1 VSAPTIA
8 MSDNRNLQLG
18 QLIDLLRDQ
27 STRRLDVKA
36 GSGRMRAAGGHL
48 ILEDTEPE
56 LGPDGVTMTAGVY
69 RPNDIANAGL
79 ADKLGIPTA
88 YLRKLAVEHLDL
100 YDENVNGWLTR
111 TDRRFLIR
119 VLRNHTGGGV
129 ARAVLSTKYA
139 RIDNLDVAMSALEG
153 IRRADAAVDV
163 VACDL
168 TDRRMYVKMISP
180 EIQVMAPKLLANYRS
195 PFNGRSGRD
204 LPVVS
209 AGLAITNSET
219 GCGAFSIQPWVRFE
233 VCSNGLVIGENV
245 LRRAHLGGRLADED
259 GVVEWST
266 ETNTKALELITSR
279 ATDAVKAF
287 LDADYIAEMLH
298 ELEAAAGAE
307 LREPDTT
314 LKIVGKQLRYT
325 EEQQDSILAHFI
337 RGADISAGG
346 VMHAVTSVAQT
357 LADAD
362 AAFDLESSA
371 VQAMRLAAANA

>member
-1 VSAPTIA
+1 
-8 MSDNRNLQLG
+8 
-18 QLIDLLRDQ
+18 
-27 STRRLDVKA
+27 
-36 GSGRMRAAGGHL
+36 
-48 ILEDTEPE
+48 
-56 LGPDGVTMTAGVY
+56 
-69 RPNDIANAGL
+69 
-79 ADKLGIPTA
+79 
-88 YLRKLAVEHLDL
+88 
-100 YDENVNGWLTR
+100 
-111 TDRRFLIR
+111 
-119 VLRNHTGGGV
+119 
-129 ARAVLSTKYA
+129 
-139 RIDNLDVAMSALEG
+139 MSALEG

-180 EIQVMAPKLLANYRS
+180 QIQVMAPRLLANYRS

-259 GVVEWST
+259 GVVEWSA
-266 ETNTKALELITSR
+266 ETNTRALELITSR

-287 LDADYIAEMLH
+287 LDADYVAEMLR
-298 ELEAAAGAE
+298 ELETAAGTE
-307 LREPDTT
+307 LKEPDTT
-314 LKIVGKQLRYT
+314 LKVVGKQLRFT

-337 RGADISAGG
+337 RGGDVSAGG

-357 LADAD
+357 LDDAD
-362 AAFDLESSA
+362 AAFELESVA
-371 VQAMRLAAANA
+371 VQAMRLAATHA